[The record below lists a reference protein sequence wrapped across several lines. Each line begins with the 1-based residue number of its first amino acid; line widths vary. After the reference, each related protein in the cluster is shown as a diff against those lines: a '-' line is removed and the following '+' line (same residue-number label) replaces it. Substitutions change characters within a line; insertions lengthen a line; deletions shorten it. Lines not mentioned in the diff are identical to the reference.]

1 MRNKSSDNL
10 FTSESLN
17 HISIKRNDEQWIREQ
32 LEKPETQFIPLWN
45 EKNLFNIST
54 VPKIV
59 SFNKIEI
66 KKLFSREFYTTL
78 LGELNSIVYFSFS
91 LEGNGNDM
99 ENKLADYGVF
109 SSLRRYVALLDKD
122 HASLLAYANALNNW
136 HNRYHFC
143 GICGSKT
150 IPAAAGHRLDCTN
163 LECKNVIFPR
173 TDPAII
179 TLVYKDDKC
188 LLVRQ
193 PHWQPGQYALVA
205 GFVEPGESLESAV
218 AREVYEETGIQIT
231 DIDYFSSQPWP
242 FPGSIM
248 LGFSAKAI
256 TEKITLYDNELED
269 AKWMTRND
277 IVEGLKTK
285 TLKNPTNFS
294 IAFRLMENWFNLES
308 NEKLANIISR
318 LNN

>member
-1 MRNKSSDNL
+1 M
-10 FTSESLN
+10 
-17 HISIKRNDEQWIREQ
+17 
-32 LEKPETQFIPLWN
+32 
-45 EKNLFNIST
+45 
-54 VPKIV
+54 
-59 SFNKIEI
+59 
-66 KKLFSREFYTTL
+66 
-78 LGELNSIVYFSFS
+78 
-91 LEGNGNDM
+91 
-99 ENKLADYGVF
+99 
-109 SSLRRYVALLDKD
+109 
-122 HASLLAYANALNNW
+122 
-136 HNRYHFC
+136 
-143 GICGSKT
+143 
-150 IPAAAGHRLDCTN
+150 
-163 LECKNVIFPR
+163 
-173 TDPAII
+173 
-179 TLVYKDDKC
+179 
-188 LLVRQ
+188 LVRQ

>member
-10 FTSESLN
+10 LTSENLN
-17 HISIKRNDEQWIREQ
+17 HLSIKRNDENWINEQ
-32 LEKPETQFIPLWN
+32 LDKPETQFIPLWN
-45 EKNLFNIST
+45 EKNLFNISNN
-54 VPKIV
+54 PKIV
-59 SFNKIEI
+59 SFNKTEV
-66 KKLFSREFYTTL
+66 KKLFSRGFDTTL
-78 LGELNSIVYFSFS
+78 LGELNNIVYFSFS
-91 LEGNGNDM
+91 LDGNDTDI

-109 SSLRRYVALLDKD
+109 SSLRRYAALLHKD
-122 HASLLAYANALNNW
+122 HASLLAYANALKNW
-136 HNRYHFC
+136 HNRYLFC
-143 GICGSKT
+143 GICGNKT
-150 IPAAAGHRLDCTN
+150 KSASAGHRLDCTN
-163 LECKNVIFPR
+163 LECNNVIFPR

-179 TLVYKDDKC
+179 TIVYKDDKC

-193 PHWQPGQYALVA
+193 PNWQPGQYALVA

-231 DIDYFSSQPWP
+231 DIDYYSSQPWP

-248 LGFSAKAI
+248 LGFSSKAI
-256 TEKITLYDNELED
+256 TEKITLHDNELED

-277 IVEGLKTK
+277 IIEGLKTK

-294 IAFRLMENWFNLES
+294 IAFRLLENWFNHDS
-308 NEKLANIISR
+308 NEKLSNIISR